1 MKLFDKIIKHSERVG
16 RGAEREVYALSDDY
30 VLKTVRQNRADL
42 QGNQNKLELRV
53 HQECPDHLRY
63 LLCPITA
70 HFYRNQIPIIIME
83 RRVCLTD
90 LDKRELRKAKNRL
103 QSESRR
109 AGEYKEFQLLEVY
122 YKANGLAGYEEF
134 KQDVIQLCEMFTLSV
149 REFLNVANNWGVKPD
164 GRIQYIDYGGKAS
177 RRERQRGR

>member
-30 VLKTVRQNRADL
+30 VLKIVKQRRVDL
-42 QGNQNKLELRV
+42 QGDQNKLELKV

-70 HFYRNQIPIIIME
+70 HFYRNQIPMIIME
-83 RRVCLTD
+83 RRPCLTD

-109 AGEYKEFQLLEVY
+109 IGENKDFDLLEVY
-122 YKANGLAGYEEF
+122 FQINGLTGYKEF

-149 REFLNVANNWGVKPD
+149 RECLNVANNWGVKPD
-164 GRIQYIDYGGKAS
+164 GRIQYIDYGGKES
-177 RRERQRGR
+177 WKERERK